1 MKAARVQDGVVQVTD
16 VPDPVM
22 GKGDALVRISAAGVC
37 HSDLHL
43 ARGDWGFASS
53 GLLGHEAIGV
63 VEAVDAEAQQFVDV
77 GDRVIL
83 GLGGTGGGFWCG
95 ACEYCLSGRPRHCA
109 QSKGVMGTFA
119 EYFSAWAPGLVRLPD
134 VLGDQEAS
142 LACGG
147 LTAYGAVK
155 KLPKHGV
162 IPGQTVAIIGA
173 AGGLGHYAVQLAKAF
188 GYEVVGVDIGSARL
202 DFVRS
207 LGAKAAVEPADAL
220 DAVQATGGA
229 HAALVFS
236 AKMAGFELGFKMLRK
251 GGLFVGVGLPATS
264 EGSLSLN
271 PFEFFFKDATLI
283 YSAVGTVQDMRELV
297 DMAAAGVVRSHVS
310 RTGPMSELETIFKEL
325 EAAQYLGRAVLTD
338 MAH

>member
-1 MKAARVQDGVVQVTD
+1 MKAARVQNGAVQVCD
-16 VPDPVM
+16 VPEPVV

-43 ARGDWGFASS
+43 ARGDWGFPSS
-53 GLLGHEAIGV
+53 GLIGHEAIGI
-63 VEAVDAEAQQFVDV
+63 VEAVDEEAQPFVGV

-119 EYFSAWAPGLVRLPD
+119 EYFSAYAPGLVTLPD
-134 VLGDQEAS
+134 VLSDQEAS

-162 IPGQTVAIIGA
+162 IPGQTVAVIGA
-173 AGGLGHYAVQLAKAF
+173 AGGLGHYAVQLARAF
-188 GYEVVGVDIGSARL
+188 GYDVVGVDIGNERL

-207 LGAKAAVEPADAL
+207 LGARAAVEPGDAL
-220 DAVQATGGA
+220 DAVQATGGC

-236 AKMAGFELGFKMLRK
+236 AKMAGFELGLKMLRK
-251 GGLFVGVGLPATS
+251 GGLFVAVGLPATS
-264 EGSLSLN
+264 EGNLSLN
-271 PFEFFFKDATLI
+271 PFEFFFKDPTLI

-297 DMAAAGVVRSHVS
+297 DMAASGVVRSHVS

-325 EAAQYLGRAVLTD
+325 ETAQYLGRAVLTD
-338 MAH
+338 MSH